1 MDYLRVTPLT
11 TYNTH
16 NAFLKERTSNKCLIS
31 TVRNAQETIIRTINI
46 TQKYTQTPSHFVNEE
61 VDETLLKSRK
71 KYLPDTP
78 TNYHTKK
85 KTQNPIFHERPYNQ
99 QSNKQSF
106 HNTHIWIIKQIDQQ
120 KIVNLMKK
128 TLNYKKNFANNHFPR
143 TRYFQPDKQRQTN
156 SKIFF
161 KP

>member
-16 NAFLKERTSNKCLIS
+16 NAFLKERTSNKSLIS

-71 KYLPDTP
+71 KYLSDTP

-85 KTQNPIFHERPYNQ
+85 KH
-99 QSNKQSF
+99 
-106 HNTHIWIIKQIDQQ
+106 
-120 KIVNLMKK
+120 K
-128 TLNYKKNFANNHFPR
+128 TPFSTNDLTINS
-143 TRYFQPDKQRQTN
+143 QTN
-156 SKIFF
+156 SRSTTLIYGLSNK
-161 KP
+161 